1 MATRRTRH
9 QRESDILKTSELYL
23 RGMGQQAIAE
33 EIGVT
38 QQTVSRDLRALQKRW
53 MATTSLDIDEHRS
66 RELARIDELERTF
79 WLRYEASDKTTHLAE
94 RWLSGVLKCIDRRC
108 KLIGVDR
115 PAGLLVGI
123 ATQERQQIEVS
134 YIEDWRAARI
144 EQQTEGLQLEWPDSQ
159 IAEEARERSLA
170 ALAVAIGNAAGGG
183 VDIIDG
189 EAYELPETSQDAT
202 GHAQGHGEALR
213 EAQGIPIDLPDP
225 DQESD
230 DAQEIARLE
239 KQLAQIE
246 RDTAEVEAQ
255 IGKGRR

>member
-1 MATRRTRH
+1 MAIRRKKH
-9 QRESDILKTSELYL
+9 ARENDLLRESELYL
-23 RGMGQQAIAE
+23 KGTKQAEIAE
-33 EIGVT
+33 IIGIS
-38 QQTVSRDLRALQKRW
+38 QQSVSADLRCLQKRW
-53 MATTSLDIDEHRS
+53 QDSALVEIDAHRGK
-66 RELARIDELERTF
+66 ELAKIDELERTF

-108 KLIGVDR
+108 KLIGADR

-255 IGKGRR
+255 IGKRR